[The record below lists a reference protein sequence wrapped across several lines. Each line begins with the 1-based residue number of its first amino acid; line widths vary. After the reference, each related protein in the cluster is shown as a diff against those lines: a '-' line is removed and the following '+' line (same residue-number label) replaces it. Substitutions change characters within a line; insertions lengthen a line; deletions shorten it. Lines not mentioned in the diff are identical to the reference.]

1 MAEGLSTADGTP
13 LSDVPAVAADDTD
26 FAAMMA
32 AQASAVG
39 APAHDVPA
47 PPRKDV
53 DAPFGRTKDGT
64 PRKPPGRRPAAKNA
78 AKPRVQ
84 AATALD
90 KGAPPKDYT
99 PGLRQLFGTAWSLA
113 SLVDQA
119 DAGAVLLATPAL
131 VDGWNGVAQRNPRVG
146 KVLDYLTGG
155 AELGGAAIA
164 TVMLGLQIA
173 ANHRV
178 VKAEEMSQFGVK
190 SREELAAINAQALEE
205 LAEAQAA

>member
-1 MAEGLSTADGTP
+1 MAEGLSTSDGKP
-13 LSDVPAVAADDTD
+13 VSGVAEVGTEDSD
-26 FAAMMA
+26 FAAVMNANARA
-32 AQASAVG
+32 ADAVT
-39 APAHDVPA
+39 DVPA
-47 PPRKDV
+47 PGRRDPE
-53 DAPFGRTKDGT
+53 APFGRTMDGT
-64 PRKPPGRRPAAKNA
+64 PKKSPAGRKPKTAA

-84 AATALD
+84 APTAQD
-90 KGAPPKDYT
+90 KGGPPKDYT

-178 VKAEEMSQFGVK
+178 VKAEEMGQFGVK
-190 SREELAAINAQALEE
+190 TRDELAAINAQALEE